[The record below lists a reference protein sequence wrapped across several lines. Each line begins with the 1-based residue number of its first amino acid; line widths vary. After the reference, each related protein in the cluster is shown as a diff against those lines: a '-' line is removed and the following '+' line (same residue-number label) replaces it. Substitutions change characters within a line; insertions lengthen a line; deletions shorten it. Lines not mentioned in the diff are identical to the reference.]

1 MLYFSDEVDCNVYE
15 KDTSYMKEVPP
26 EPVEGNLTRV
36 QVDVDVLAI
45 LAISEVD
52 SYITMQMSLRLTW

>member
-1 MLYFSDEVDCNVYE
+1 
-15 KDTSYMKEVPP
+15 MKEVPP